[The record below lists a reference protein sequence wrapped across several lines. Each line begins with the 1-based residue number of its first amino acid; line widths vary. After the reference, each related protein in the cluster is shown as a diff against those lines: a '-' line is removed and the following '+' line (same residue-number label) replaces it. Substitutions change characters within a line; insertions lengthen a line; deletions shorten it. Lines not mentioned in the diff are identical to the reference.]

1 MKAWLKTLGEHI
13 RELFLSR
20 NSNQPKLTTLDYFMG
35 EVLPNV
41 DVLGPSASANDVVA
55 LFNTR
60 IVVFED
66 RCVSLR

>member
-35 EVLPNV
+35 EVLPDV
-41 DVLGPSASANDVVA
+41 DVLCPFASADDVVA
-55 LFNTR
+55 PLDTR

-66 RCVSLR
+66 RSVSLR